1 MTTATNTPSDADAG
15 VRTVQVHRVYIRV
28 PAQRVWDALLR
39 PEWTDRYGYGGIVHS
54 DLVPGASYALQAGEG
69 MKAVGV
75 TGTVVDGEV
84 LECDPPRRF
93 VQSWRMYMDQGLRAQ
108 GFTRLTYELDEFD
121 GVTRL
126 TLIHDC
132 TGAPGH
138 AAMIEGAGDERPDAG
153 GGGWPWVLSDLKS
166 LLETGTAF
174 SRAG

>member
-1 MTTATNTPSDADAG
+1 MTTATSTGAH
-15 VRTVQVHRVYIRV
+15 TVQVHRVYIHV
-28 PAQRVWDALLR
+28 PAQRVWDALLS

-54 DLVPGASYALQAGEG
+54 DLAPGAAFALEAGEG
-69 MKAVGV
+69 MRAAGV

-84 LECDPPRRF
+84 LECDPPRRL
-93 VQSWRMYMDQGLRAQ
+93 VQTWRMYMDEGLRAE

-126 TLIHDC
+126 TLTHDC
-132 TGAPGH
+132 SGAPGH
-138 AAMIEGAGDERPDAG
+138 AAMTEGAGDELPGAG

>member
-1 MTTATNTPSDADAG
+1 M
-15 VRTVQVHRVYIRV
+15 R
-28 PAQRVWDALLR
+28 PAA
-39 PEWTDRYGYGGIVHS
+39 P
-54 DLVPGASYALQAGEG
+54 
-69 MKAVGV
+69 
-75 TGTVVDGEV
+75 
-84 LECDPPRRF
+84 F
-93 VQSWRMYMDQGLRAQ
+93 VQTWRMYMDEGLRAQ

-126 TLIHDC
+126 TLTHDC

>member
-1 MTTATNTPSDADAG
+1 MTTATSTDAG
-15 VRTVQVHRVYIRV
+15 TRTVQVHRVYINV
-28 PAQRVWDALLR
+28 PAQRVWDALLS

-54 DLVPGASYALQAGEG
+54 DLAPGSSFELEAGEG
-69 MKAVGV
+69 MKAAGV
-75 TGTVVDGEV
+75 TGTVVDGQI
-84 LECDPPRRF
+84 LESDPPRRL
-93 VQSWRMYMDQGLRAQ
+93 VQTWRMYMAEELRGE

-126 TLIHDC
+126 TLTHDC

-138 AAMIEGAGDERPDAG
+138 AAMTAGAGDEMPGAG

-166 LLETGTAF
+166 LLETGKAF